1 MGGSNMPLVIA
12 PLNKEFRI
20 IKILL
25 EQKVK
30 KHLESLGIIVNEN
43 ITILSQTGGSVIVVI
58 KEGRLALNKD
68 IASKILVA

>member
-1 MGGSNMPLVIA
+1 MPLVIA

-68 IASKILVA
+68 IACKILVA

>member
-1 MGGSNMPLVIA
+1 MYIRTQRALAVGVSV
-12 PLNKEFRI
+12 
-20 IKILL
+20 

-43 ITILSQTGGSVIVVI
+43 ITILSQTGGSVIIVI

>member
-1 MGGSNMPLVIA
+1 MPLVIA

-30 KHLESLGIIVNEN
+30 KTFRKIKRES
-43 ITILSQTGGSVIVVI
+43 SVILFP
-58 KEGRLALNKD
+58 R
-68 IASKILVA
+68 

>member
-1 MGGSNMPLVIA
+1 MYIRTQRALAVGVSV
-12 PLNKEFRI
+12 
-20 IKILL
+20 

-58 KEGRLALNKD
+58 KEGRLVLNKD
-68 IASKILVA
+68 IAFKILVA

>member
-1 MGGSNMPLVIA
+1 MYIRTQRALAVGVSV
-12 PLNKEFRI
+12 
-20 IKILL
+20 

-68 IASKILVA
+68 ISSKILVA

>member
-1 MGGSNMPLVIA
+1 MYIRTQRALAVGVSV
-12 PLNKEFRI
+12 
-20 IKILL
+20 

>member
-1 MGGSNMPLVIA
+1 MYIRTQRALAVGVSV
-12 PLNKEFRI
+12 
-20 IKILL
+20 

-58 KEGRLALNKD
+58 KEGRLALNKA

>member
-1 MGGSNMPLVIA
+1 MYIRTQRALAVGVSV
-12 PLNKEFRI
+12 
-20 IKILL
+20 

-30 KHLESLGIIVNEN
+30 KHLESLGIIVNET

-68 IASKILVA
+68 IASKIIVA

>member
-1 MGGSNMPLVIA
+1 MYIRTQRALAVGVSV
-12 PLNKEFRI
+12 
-20 IKILL
+20 

-68 IASKILVA
+68 IASKILVASEGSKKL

>member
-1 MGGSNMPLVIA
+1 MPLVIA

-25 EQKVK
+25 GQKVK

>member
-1 MGGSNMPLVIA
+1 MYIRTQRALTVGVSV
-12 PLNKEFRI
+12 
-20 IKILL
+20 

-68 IASKILVA
+68 IACKILVA

>member
-1 MGGSNMPLVIA
+1 MYIRTQLALAVGVSV
-12 PLNKEFRI
+12 
-20 IKILL
+20 

>member
-1 MGGSNMPLVIA
+1 MYIRTQRALAVGVSV
-12 PLNKEFRI
+12 
-20 IKILL
+20 

-43 ITILSQTGGSVIVVI
+43 ITILSQMGGSVIVVI

>member
-1 MGGSNMPLVIA
+1 MPLVIA

-58 KEGRLALNKD
+58 KEGRLALNKG

>member
-1 MGGSNMPLVIA
+1 MPLVIA

-30 KHLESLGIIVNEN
+30 KHLKSLGIIVNEN

>member
-1 MGGSNMPLVIA
+1 MPLIIA
-12 PLNKEFRI
+12 PLNHELKI

-25 EQKVK
+25 DQKVK
-30 KHLESLGIIVNEN
+30 KHLESLGLLVNNKITVLSSNGGNIIC
-43 ITILSQTGGSVIVVI
+43 LI

>member
-1 MGGSNMPLVIA
+1 MPLVIA

-43 ITILSQTGGSVIVVI
+43 ITILSQMGGSVIVVI

>member
-1 MGGSNMPLVIA
+1 MPLVIA

-30 KHLESLGIIVNEN
+30 KHLESFII
-43 ITILSQTGGSVIVVI
+43 
-58 KEGRLALNKD
+58 
-68 IASKILVA
+68 

>member
-1 MGGSNMPLVIA
+1 MPLVIA

-30 KHLESLGIIVNEN
+30 KHLG
-43 ITILSQTGGSVIVVI
+43 
-58 KEGRLALNKD
+58 K
-68 IASKILVA
+68 

>member
-1 MGGSNMPLVIA
+1 MYIRTQRALDVGVSV
-12 PLNKEFRI
+12 
-20 IKILL
+20 

>member
-1 MGGSNMPLVIA
+1 MPLVIA
-12 PLNKEFRI
+12 PLNKEFII

-68 IASKILVA
+68 IACKILVA

>member
-1 MGGSNMPLVIA
+1 MYIRTQRALAVGVSV
-12 PLNKEFRI
+12 
-20 IKILL
+20 

-58 KEGRLALNKD
+58 KEGRIALNKD

>member
-1 MGGSNMPLVIA
+1 MYIRTQRALAVGVSV
-12 PLNKEFRI
+12 
-20 IKILL
+20 

-68 IASKILVA
+68 IACKILVA

>member
-1 MGGSNMPLVIA
+1 MYIRTQRALAVGVSV
-12 PLNKEFRI
+12 
-20 IKILL
+20 

-68 IASKILVA
+68 IPSKILVA

>member
-1 MGGSNMPLVIA
+1 MYIRNQRALAVGVSV
-12 PLNKEFRI
+12 
-20 IKILL
+20 